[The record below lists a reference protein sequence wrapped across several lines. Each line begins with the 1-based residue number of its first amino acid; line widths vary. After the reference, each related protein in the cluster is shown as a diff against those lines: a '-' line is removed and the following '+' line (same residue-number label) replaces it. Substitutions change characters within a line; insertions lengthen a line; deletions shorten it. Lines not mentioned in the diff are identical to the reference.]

1 VSSTRLHLTDLP
13 WLPRT
18 PADFRARLRDVAER
32 PAADA
37 GRALQA
43 LAGSAIG
50 LNQSISLAQTLQR
63 LTAAAPVSGL
73 APFRLGVVSNATTSF
88 LKPALIGA
96 ALRYGVAL
104 DVVVADFGQLEQE
117 AFDPAGVIN
126 VARPDAILLAID
138 HRGLPFRSPGADAW
152 PVYRAE
158 PAIEAFTTI
167 RNGFRA
173 HAGATCIV
181 QSLPAPTEVLFGSL
195 DMAAA
200 GTLRAATAAFNA
212 HLVAECVR
220 GGDIL
225 ADVDWLAQRV
235 GLDEW
240 YDDRH
245 WYLSRLPFS
254 QRALPL
260 YADYIARIVGAMRGK
275 SRKCLVLDLDNTI
288 WGGVIG
294 DDGLDGIALH
304 PGDGRGEAF
313 RAVQTLA
320 LDLRRRGIVLAV
332 CSKNDESIARQ
343 AFREHSGMML
353 REQDIAVFM
362 ANWDDKAT
370 NLERIAERLELGLDA
385 LVFLDDNPV
394 ERAQVRGAL
403 PQVAVPELPDDA
415 SEYARLLAVAGYF
428 ESVAFTSDDLARAD
442 QYRGN
447 AERAR
452 VLEGSRNVDEF
463 LRSLDMEI
471 TLGPFLP
478 AGRKRIAQL
487 INKTNQ
493 FNVTTRRYT
502 EQQVAA
508 LEDSAEHYTLQVSVR
523 DRFGDNG
530 MISVVICERGA
541 EEWRIDSWLMSCRVL
556 NRKVEEAVCSRI
568 ARDARAAGAKRLA
581 GLYIPTDRNGIVRN
595 LYARLGFEAA
605 GTQDG
610 TERWLLDLGRYVPP
624 ELLLRFVEQPA
635 PAQAP

>member
-1 VSSTRLHLTDLP
+1 MSSARLHLTDLP
-13 WLPRT
+13 WLPRM
-18 PADFRARLRDVAER
+18 PADFRARLRAIEGL
-32 PAADA
+32 PADEA
-37 GRALQA
+37 GRALQQ
-43 LAGSAIG
+43 LAGSAVG
-50 LNQSISLAQTLQR
+50 LNQSISLAQALAR
-63 LTAAAPVSGL
+63 LSTTAPLKGL
-73 APFRLGVVSNATTSF
+73 TPFRLGVVSNATTSF
-88 LKPALIGA
+88 LKPALVGA
-96 ALRYGVAL
+96 ALRYGIAL
-104 DVVVADFGQLEQE
+104 EVVTADFGQLEQE
-117 AFDPAGVIN
+117 AFDPAGTIN
-126 VARPDAILLAID
+126 ASRTDAVLLAID
-138 HRGLPFRSPGADAW
+138 HRGLPFRSPGSEPW
-152 PVYRAE
+152 PAFRAE
-158 PAIEAFTTI
+158 PAIQAFTTL
-167 RNGFRA
+167 RDGFRA
-173 HAGATCIV
+173 HAGAACII
-181 QSLPAPTEVLFGSL
+181 QTLPAPTEVLFGSL
-195 DMAAA
+195 DATTA
-200 GTLRAATAAFNA
+200 GTLRAAIATFNA
-212 HLVAECVR
+212 HVIAEATR
-220 GGDIL
+220 GGDVL

-260 YADYIARIVGAMRGK
+260 YADYVARLVGAMRGK

-332 CSKNDESIARQ
+332 CSKNDESTALQ
-343 AFREHSGMML
+343 AFRDHPGMVL

-370 NLERIAERLELGLDA
+370 NLERIAQRLELGLDA

-403 PQVAVPELPDDA
+403 PQVAVPELPGDA

-428 ESVAFTSDDLARAD
+428 ESVAFTADDLARAD

-463 LRSLDMEI
+463 LRSLNMEI
-471 TLGPFLP
+471 TFAPFVA

-508 LEDSAEHYTLQVSVR
+508 LEGSDRHYTLQVSVR

-530 MISVVICERGA
+530 MISAVICERDA

-568 ARDARAAGAKRLA
+568 AAEARAAGATRLV
-581 GLYIPTDRNGIVRN
+581 GVYIPTERNGIVKN
-595 LYARLGFEAA
+595 LYSRLGFEAA
-605 GTQDG
+605 GGNDG
-610 TERWLLDLGRYVPP
+610 GERWVLDLARYQPP
-624 ELLLRFVEQPA
+624 ELLLRVVDQPA
-635 PAQAP
+635 AT